1 MASLPPRQQSQSQRR
16 TSSDQ
21 SPDHSQSQA
30 PASPEGARSATSED
44 SQTLFLNSPH
54 KEEEQQSQ
62 QQQHTPAP
70 PAPPYRN
77 IDDDP
82 DVNKCWICFSDS
94 TEDTPETSPWR
105 DPCPC
110 ALVAHEECLLD
121 WIADMEAP
129 KNSRNRPIGGPKI
142 QCPQCKSEIKLAR
155 PRNYVVDAVRGLE
168 RVGAKA
174 ITPAALTVLS
184 ATLYNSSMAW
194 GVHSIYSVFGSED
207 GFRILRPLILNA
219 MRPPVETYVGEPR
232 EALQKV
238 MGVVLDHL
246 VHWRL
251 YIGLPLITP
260 VLVLSRT
267 KFADSVL
274 PVLPILFFATQ
285 HHLPEDRL
293 DFRHW
298 PPSASLAFAILPYV
312 RSAYNL
318 YYEKVWAQREKRW
331 LKSIQPR
338 NGQGQNDADADGGLA
353 NPDHLDPA
361 VDEDDNIFEVRID
374 GGIWDDWGDEDPG
387 QPQPDAQINRAA
399 PPPMPEARQQD
410 GHDPA
415 QPPPNI
421 IDDRDFA
428 QQQPPPN
435 IGAPPLQQ
443 QQQQPQQPPQ
453 NNNIIQPQGE
463 RRLSFSPTA
472 IAESVLGALLFPT
485 IAGMSGELLKL
496 LLPRAWT
503 TISPLAS
510 SGLGGGGGRFSSAA
524 RGLLREKWARSLVG
538 GCLFVVAKDAVVLYV
553 RWKMARMHRGRRVLD
568 WEGSGKGARGRR
580 VR

>member
-1 MASLPPRQQSQSQRR
+1 MASLPPRQQSQRR
-16 TSSDQ
+16 TSPEQSSDQ
-21 SPDHSQSQA
+21 PQSQA
-30 PASPEGARSATSED
+30 PASPERARSATSED
-44 SQTLFLNSPH
+44 SQTLFLNSPQQD
-54 KEEEQQSQ
+54 EQPSQRQ
-62 QQQHTPAP
+62 QQTPAP
-70 PAPPYRN
+70 AAPIRN
-77 IDDDP
+77 NDDDP
-82 DVNKCWICFSDS
+82 DIKKCWICFSDS

-129 KNSRNRPIGGPKI
+129 KNSRNRSIGGPKI
-142 QCPQCKSEIKLAR
+142 ECPQCKAEIKLAR

-174 ITPAALTVLS
+174 ITPGALTVLS

-232 EALQKV
+232 EALEKV
-238 MGVVLDHL
+238 VGVLLDHL

-251 YIGLPLITP
+251 YVGLPLITP

-285 HHLPEDRL
+285 QHLPDDGL
-293 DFRHW
+293 DFTHW
-298 PPSASLAFAILPYV
+298 PPSASLAFAVLPYV

-318 YYEKVWAQREKRW
+318 YYEKVWAGKEKRW
-331 LKSIQPR
+331 LKDIQPR

-353 NPDHLDPA
+353 NLDQ
-361 VDEDDNIFEVRID
+361 VDQAGEEDDNIFEVRID
-374 GGIWDDWGDEDPG
+374 GGIWDEWDEDPG
-387 QPQPDAQINRAA
+387 QPQPDAQNNRAA
-399 PPPMPEARQQD
+399 PPPMPQRPQQD
-410 GHDPA
+410 GEDQA

-421 IDDRDFA
+421 IDNREA
-428 QQQPPPN
+428 QQQAN
-435 IGAPPLQQ
+435 AAPPLQQ
-443 QQQQPQQPPQ
+443 PQQPAQ
-453 NNNIIQPQGE
+453 NVQQGE

-472 IAESVLGALLFPT
+472 IAETVLGAILFPT

-503 TISPLAS
+503 ALPAAS
-510 SGLGGGGGRFSSAA
+510 RLGVRVPAK
-524 RGLLREKWARSLVG
+524 GLLQEKWGRSLVG
-538 GCLFVVAKDAVVLYV
+538 GCLFVVAKDAVLLYV
-553 RWKMARMHRGRRVLD
+553 RWKMAQMHRRRRVLD
-568 WEGSGKGARGRR
+568 WDRRQGRAR
-580 VR
+580 V